1 MTEPTHDPADWADF
15 CREAQ
20 EQLLAQWSRLAPGAA
35 GSPALG
41 LTREQ
46 QEAAQR
52 LHQLQTDYTVQQ
64 ARLAALWS
72 QVVAEALKDL
82 GERVSERLRDGQAVA
97 PGRPTYDLW
106 IECAEE
112 QFARAAHSTDY
123 AKAQAD
129 LANTA
134 ARLRIEQRRAVEVL
148 SRQLDLPTR
157 AELDT
162 VHRRIKTLTAQLRAL
177 EDQLPPA
184 RKPERKPAS
193 KPARK
198 AARTRGPARP

>member
-1 MTEPTHDPADWADF
+1 MYFFFALRKIPYSSDS
-15 CREAQ
+15 
-20 EQLLAQWSRLAPGAA
+20 L
-35 GSPALG
+35 GSPIFSISHSLNG
-41 LTREQ
+41 L
-46 QEAAQR
+46 AARFLNILLIANSVLPQLSQR

-64 ARLAALWS
+64 TRLTALWS

-97 PGRPTYDLW
+97 PGRPTSDLW

-184 RKPERKPAS
+184 RKP
-193 KPARK
+193 ARK
-198 AARTRGPARP
+198 AARTRRPARP

>member
-157 AELDT
+157 AELDLPTRAELDT

-184 RKPERKPAS
+184 RKP
-193 KPARK
+193 ARK

>member
-64 ARLAALWS
+64 ARLTALWS

-129 LANTA
+129 LAA

-162 VHRRIKTLTAQLRAL
+162 VHRRIKALTAQLRAL

-184 RKPERKPAS
+184 RKP
-193 KPARK
+193 ARK
-198 AARTRGPARP
+198 AARTRRPARP

>member
-1 MTEPTHDPADWADF
+1 
-15 CREAQ
+15 
-20 EQLLAQWSRLAPGAA
+20 
-35 GSPALG
+35 
-41 LTREQ
+41 
-46 QEAAQR
+46 
-52 LHQLQTDYTVQQ
+52 
-64 ARLAALWS
+64 
-72 QVVAEALKDL
+72 
-82 GERVSERLRDGQAVA
+82 VA

-193 KPARK
+193 KPASKPARK